1 MTTQPVETV
10 PDGSI
15 RSVDFDLS
23 PSDDGY
29 TLEGYAAVFDS
40 PTRITNAF
48 EGDFTETIKRGAFA
62 RVVRANPKPKMQF
75 DHGLDPQVGHAPIA
89 AIQSMRE
96 DDRGLFVSAI
106 MHDNW
111 STKPVRDA
119 IKSGAIEGM
128 SFRFTVPDGGEEWSP
143 NRDVRTV
150 TDVDVPEL
158 GPVVFPAYM
167 DTTVSVR
174 SQEFAD
180 AIRTDPSLLD
190 DLSIGLLL
198 ASRDEPPLDDPTPD
212 EEGDAR
218 LYSTG
223 ARAGGAR
230 DAPDDWPTYRR
241 GAESRKGGGPENPA
255 ETTPRL
261 GRGGGPGP
269 PPRGPSMTGD
279 ARPFLSSI
287 RGKSPA
293 DCAAISPTGRSRF
306 GCMSIPAGTIGPW
319 ARPSLPPGST

>member
-1 MTTQPVETV
+1 MTTEQAETV
-10 PDGSI
+10 PVGSI
-15 RSVDFDLS
+15 RTVDFELVPD
-23 PSDDGY
+23 SDGL

-40 PTRITNAF
+40 PTRITNAW

-62 RVVRANPKPKMQF
+62 RAVRANPKPKMQF

-174 SQEFAD
+174 SREFAD

-198 ASRDEPPLDDPTPD
+198 ASRDEPPVDDPTPED
-212 EEGDAR
+212 NPTLDDDTDAR
-218 LYSTG
+218 DDNEDVETFVVESP
-223 ARAGGAR
+223 
-230 DAPDDWPTYRR
+230 APV
-241 GAESRKGGGPENPA
+241 ESEGVRVANPA
-255 ETTPRL
+255 KHALALMAVRTDLATQRSHLATHE
-261 GRGGGPGP
+261 
-269 PPRGPSMTGD
+269 
-279 ARPFLSSI
+279 LSD
-287 RGKSPA
+287 R
-293 DCAAISPTGRSRF
+293 
-306 GCMSIPAGTIGPW
+306 
-319 ARPSLPPGST
+319 